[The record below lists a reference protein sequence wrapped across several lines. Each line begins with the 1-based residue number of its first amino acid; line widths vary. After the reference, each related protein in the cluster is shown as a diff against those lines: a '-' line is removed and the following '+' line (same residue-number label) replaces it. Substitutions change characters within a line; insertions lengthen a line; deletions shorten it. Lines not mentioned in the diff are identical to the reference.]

1 MKIALLICDTPA
13 PHLKE
18 EFGDYN
24 AQFTRLFQKSCES
37 CKVTSF
43 DVVSDSISKVDPN
56 QYDLIAITGAKASA
70 YDEIEWIVNLK
81 HWIKSAIAN
90 TKVRFFAVCFG
101 HQVVAEAMGGKV
113 EKNSRGWEVGWQ
125 QIDLNTLG
133 KSLFPGKSGLRI
145 NQMHQ
150 DVVTVAPTGFS
161 IFASTDVCENHGMC
175 YEDRVVTIQGH
186 PEFVPE
192 FIRELLK

>member
-1 MKIALLICDTPA
+1 M
-13 PHLKE
+13 
-18 EFGDYN
+18 
-24 AQFTRLFQKSCES
+24 
-37 CKVTSF
+37 
-43 DVVSDSISKVDPN
+43 
-56 QYDLIAITGAKASA
+56 
-70 YDEIEWIVNLK
+70 
-81 HWIKSAIAN
+81 
-90 TKVRFFAVCFG
+90 RFFAVCFG

-192 FIRELLK
+192 FMRELLK